1 MIRKILYIS
10 IMLLLVSCN
19 YKNDYKKC
27 IDGSEKRL
35 GKIATIKTR
44 SGHVREFIV
53 EEDTG
58 YFREDPECPQCAFES
73 SLKER
78 IAHQED
84 SARRAQIALT
94 KLKELEETQDG
105 GEQGEQQEHTDSIH

>member
-1 MIRKILYIS
+1 MIKKILYIS

-19 YKNDYKKC
+19 YKNDYKKG
-27 IDGSEKRL
+27 IAGSEKRL

-53 EEDTG
+53 EEDTS
-58 YFREDPECPQCAFES
+58 YFREDPECPQCAYES

-78 IAHQED
+78 IAREED
-84 SARRAQIALT
+84 SLRRAQIALA
-94 KLKELEETQDG
+94 KLKELEETQD
-105 GEQGEQQEHTDSIH
+105 EGEQQEHTDSVH